1 MYVEPC
7 CIDNQLPRLLRQ
19 SDGHAAMFQT
29 SGDVTLEHMIVAL
42 MPMVGDRPRVLT
54 LALPVIDDDV
64 AALLQRYMRLEWVA
78 HLNLITSQPL
88 SELQPQL
95 ERIGVAMDRITVAI
109 VTDSTTLGLLVF
121 TGASATAAV
130 QGQLESSVRKGLHLY
145 SALFAPT
152 NTPAIRSLTDPIT
165 ALIKARAVEIEPPK
179 ADDAATSEAMSEE
192 EEDEQ
197 EPPAARSGRKKTS
210 RTPKG
215 QRLES
220 DTETLT

>member
-1 MYVEPC
+1 MYIEPC

-19 SDGHAAMFQT
+19 SDGHAAMFPT
-29 SGDVTLEHMIVAL
+29 SGDVTLEHMLKAL

-54 LALPVIDDDV
+54 LALPVVDDDV
-64 AALLQRYMRLEWVA
+64 AALLQRYMRLEWIA

-88 SELQPQL
+88 SQLQPQL

-109 VTDSTTLGLLVF
+109 VTDATTLGLLVF

-145 SALFAPT
+145 SALYAPT
-152 NTPAIRSLTDPIT
+152 NSPAIRSLTDPIN
-165 ALIKARAVEIEPPK
+165 ALINARKVDIVV
-179 ADDAATSEAMSEE
+179 EE
-192 EEDEQ
+192 EQDAEAEQ
-197 EPPAARSGRKKTS
+197 PMAEEPEAKNKKKS

-215 QRLES
+215 QDKL
-220 DTETLT
+220 

>member
-1 MYVEPC
+1 MYIEPC

-29 SGDVTLEHMIVAL
+29 SGDVTLEHMLEAL

-54 LALPVIDDDV
+54 LALPVVDDDV
-64 AALLQRYMRLEWVA
+64 IALLQRYMRLEWVA
-78 HLNLITSQPL
+78 HLNLITSDTTITQHPSPL
-88 SELQPQL
+88 TQ
-95 ERIGVAMDRITVAI
+95 IGVPMDRITLSI
-109 VTDSTTLGLLVF
+109 VTDATTLGLLVF
-121 TGASATAAV
+121 TGATATAAV

-152 NTPAIRSLTDPIT
+152 NTPAIRSLTDPIH
-165 ALIKARAVEIEPPK
+165 ALIKARAVEIEAEEP
-179 ADDAATSEAMSEE
+179 EAEAEQPMAEE
-192 EEDEQ
+192 PE
-197 EPPAARSGRKKTS
+197 AKNKKKS

>member
-29 SGDVTLEHMIVAL
+29 SGDVTLEHMLEAL

-54 LALPVIDDDV
+54 LALPVVDDDV
-64 AALLQRYMRLEWVA
+64 VALLQRYMRLEWVA

-95 ERIGVAMDRITVAI
+95 ERIGVATDRITVAI
-109 VTDSTTLGLLVF
+109 ATDATTLGLLVF
-121 TGASATAAV
+121 TGASATAVV

-145 SALFAPT
+145 SALYAPT
-152 NTPAIRSLTDPIT
+152 NTPAIRSLTDPIH
-165 ALIKARAVEIEPPK
+165 ALINARKVDLSA
-179 ADDAATSEAMSEE
+179 EAEE
-192 EEDEQ
+192 EGNQPRVVAEKR
-197 EPPAARSGRKKTS
+197 PKSRPTKK
-210 RTPKG
+210 
-215 QRLES
+215 
-220 DTETLT
+220 

>member
-1 MYVEPC
+1 MYIEPC

-54 LALPVIDDDV
+54 LALPVVDDDV
-64 AALLQRYMRLEWVA
+64 VALLQRYMHLEWVA

-109 VTDSTTLGLLVF
+109 VTDATTLGLLVF

-130 QGQLESSVRKGLHLY
+130 QGQLELSVRKGLHLY

-152 NTPAIRSLTDPIT
+152 NTPAIRSLTDPIH
-165 ALIKARAVEIEPPK
+165 ALIKARAVEIEAPK
-179 ADDAATSEAMSEE
+179 ADDTAEAQPMAEE
-192 EEDEQ
+192 PEAEAEQ
-197 EPPAARSGRKKTS
+197 PMADAQRKR
-210 RTPKG
+210 RTKKDK
-215 QRLES
+215 L
-220 DTETLT
+220 

>member
-1 MYVEPC
+1 MYIEPC

-78 HLNLITSQPL
+78 HLNLITSQPQA
-88 SELQPQL
+88 ELQPQL

-109 VTDSTTLGLLVF
+109 VTDATTLGLLVF

-145 SALFAPT
+145 SALYAPT
-152 NTPAIRSLTDPIT
+152 NSPAIRSLTDPIT
-165 ALIKARAVEIEPPK
+165 ALIKARAVEIEAPK
-179 ADDAATSEAMSEE
+179 ADDAAEAEPMAEPTAEGQSEE

-215 QRLES
+215 Q
-220 DTETLT
+220 D